1 VRSVSR
7 RTLLR
12 GSALGVAAL
21 AVAGCAA
28 EEPKP
33 IVAKPPDPETVLLN
47 QLIASKEQTI
57 ALYVSTAS
65 AKLMPFAERHRVH
78 LAALRGRL
86 PSSPPPSSA
95 PPSSA
100 PPSPVPSSA
109 SPTPGR
115 RPTLRS
121 LRELERSAAALRPRQ
136 LTGVSPALAQLLA
149 SIGACEAAHAQALA
163 RSL

>member
-1 VRSVSR
+1 MRSVSR
-7 RTLLR
+7 RSLLR

-21 AVAGCAA
+21 TVAGCAA

-33 IVAKPPDPETVLLN
+33 VVAKPPDPETVLLN
-47 QLIASKEQTI
+47 QLIASKERTI

-65 AKLMPFAERHRVH
+65 AKLVPFAERHRVH

-86 PSSPPPSSA
+86 PSSPPPSST
-95 PPSSA
+95 PSSPVLA
-100 PPSPVPSSA
+100 TPSPPA
-109 SPTPGR
+109 TPTPDR
-115 RPTLRS
+115 KPTLRS

-136 LTGVSPALAQLLA
+136 LAGVSPALAQLIA
-149 SIGACEAAHAQALA
+149 SIGACEAAHALALP